1 MGLMN
6 FIKGQFIE
14 VIEWTDSSAD
24 TIVYRFPVANK
35 EIKMGAQLTV
45 RESQAAVFI
54 NEGQLADVFEPGR
67 YELTTENMPLLTKL
81 KSWKYGFNSPF
92 KAEVYFINTRLFT
105 EQTWGTQSPL
115 PVLDPMF
122 GPIEVGARGT
132 YSFRVSDPAK
142 FLRDVSGTRGTMATQ
157 DLTKT
162 LRSYIMTYLKDSVAE
177 SKKSFF
183 EMQSNMIE
191 FGEMVRVSA
200 RGKFEA
206 LGLELAELTV
216 ESLILPEELRKAYQ
230 EGAQI
235 NLMGGMDTYAKKRTL
250 DAMNTAAGNQGG
262 GGFAGMGAGMGAGAA
277 IGNMM
282 GQMFTGGANQQSPQ
296 YYQPQQQAQPQPQQE
311 GVVCSACNAK
321 AALGTKFCPNCGKS
335 LVEEKVKC
343 IKCNHEIAKGIK
355 FCPNCGEKQ
364 EQQDKACGGCGTK
377 LSPGTK
383 FCSQCGTKAE

>member
-1 MGLMN
+1 MGLIN

-45 RESQAAVFI
+45 RESQVAIFI

-67 YELTTENMPLLTKL
+67 YELTTENMPILTKL

-115 PVLDPMF
+115 PMLDPMF

-132 YSFRVSDPAK
+132 FSFRVSDPVK
-142 FLRDVSGTRGTMATQ
+142 FLKDVSGTRGTMATQ

-162 LRSYIMTYLKDSVAE
+162 LRSYIMTYLKDTVAE

-183 EMQSNMIE
+183 EMQSNMPE
-191 FGEMVRVSA
+191 FAEMVTLNA
-200 RGKFEA
+200 KGKFNA
-206 LGLELAELTV
+206 LGLELTELTI

-262 GGFAGMGAGMGAGAA
+262 GSFAGMGAGMGAGAA

-282 GQMFTGGANQQSPQ
+282 GQMFTGGGFQQPPQ
-296 YYQPQQQAQPQPQQE
+296 YYQPQPQAQPQQN
-311 GVVCSACNAK
+311 VVCPACRANAP
-321 AALGTKFCPNCGKS
+321 LGTKFCPNCGKP
-335 LVEEKVKC
+335 LVEEKDRC
-343 IKCNHEIAKGIK
+343 IKCNFEIAKGVK
-355 FCPNCGEKQ
+355 FCPQCGEKQ
-364 EQQDKACGGCGTK
+364 EQEEKACGNCGTK

-383 FCSQCGTKAE
+383 FCSQCGSKAE